1 MEECKRAKTR
11 KKQVDMG
18 ELGLL
23 KILSEKHRVAGT
35 PSFASSNEQVGA
47 LLSPKNVAIVGAS
60 ERPGAWGGRVW
71 NNLRKHGYPYAVY
84 PINPTREEVWGVK
97 CYPGF
102 DALPEAPDHI
112 AIMVPAA
119 QVPDVITKA
128 AAAGAR
134 SATIFSAGFG
144 EGAGEDGLAIRDALS
159 EVIAKT
165 GLGVSGPNCVGNF
178 SVEGSFVTLIEDRKQ
193 SLRRGGIA
201 LVGQSGGSLMA
212 LNQCLEGRG
221 LHVDYL
227 VTSGNEIGLKTADYI
242 AYFATRSQVRVIVV
256 YIEHIADAERL
267 LAAARLATDA
277 GKIVVAYKLGHS
289 DAGREAALAH
299 TGTLAG
305 SVQGFDA
312 VFGSRGIVRVDTLD
326 DLIEVS
332 ELVTRSGIPRGSRL
346 GAVTLSGAFRGIL
359 LDTADRAGV
368 TFPSLAAVTE
378 EKLKGILSTGSYAG
392 NPIDG
397 GFSLVSNPN
406 VLTQCLDALNDDP
419 NIDFILVQGSIPR
432 EAGSPRAEK
441 YIGLT
446 NAFAEGGN
454 RKPIAF
460 TSFASYGLTEY
471 ALGLRSQAPKV
482 SFLQEAY
489 KSLCAVGR
497 VGAGVQARAL
507 REQDKERPSETAS
520 SAEKA
525 KRMARV
531 ADLIGKKGGQILNEA
546 DAKTLLASYGIKS
559 PAERVVGTL
568 DDALRAAAEIGY
580 PVVLKL
586 LSSEVLHKSDI
597 GGVQLGIRTPDELRT
612 AFDTLRA
619 NVQRHGVRDE
629 GYLVAQF
636 VEGGVEMALGIHND
650 PEVGPLVMAGAGG
663 VLLELI
669 KDVEFGA
676 PPISLAMANAMVD
689 RLKSKKLL
697 TGFRGKPPL
706 DIGSFCLAIT
716 QLATLAAE
724 CGDLIQSIDINPLV
738 VLPNGCLALDAA
750 IVLKGNQ
757 SSH

>member
-1 MEECKRAKTR
+1 M
-11 KKQVDMG
+11 
-18 ELGLL
+18 LNP
-23 KILSEKHRVAGT
+23 LSEKRNASGAA
-35 PSFASSNEQVGA
+35 SFASSNEKVGA
-47 LLSPKNVAIVGAS
+47 LLSPRNVVIVGAS

-71 NNLRKHGYPYAVY
+71 NNLRRHGFPHNVY
-84 PINPTREEVWGVK
+84 PINPTRQEVWGVK

-102 DALPEAPDHI
+102 DALPEATDHV

-119 QVPDVITKA
+119 QVPEVITLA
-128 AAAGAR
+128 ASAGAR

-144 EGAGEDGLAIRDALS
+144 EGSGSDGAALRDALS
-159 EVIAKT
+159 AVIATT
-165 GLGVSGPNCVGNF
+165 GLAVSGPNCVGNF
-178 SVEGSFVTLIEDRKQ
+178 SAEGSFVTLIEDRKQ
-193 SLRRGGIA
+193 SLRRGPVA

-227 VTSGNEIGLKTADYI
+227 VTSGNEVGLTTADYI
-242 AYFATRSQVRVIVV
+242 AYFAEQPQIRVIVV

-267 LAAARLATDA
+267 CAAARIAADA
-277 GKIVVAYKLGHS
+277 GKVVVGYKLGQS

-299 TGTLAG
+299 TGALAG

-326 DLIEVS
+326 DLIEVA
-332 ELVTRSGIPRGSRL
+332 ELVTRSGVPRGARL

-359 LDTADRAGV
+359 LDTADRAGIV
-368 TFPSLAAVTE
+368 FPSLAAETA

-432 EAGSPRAEK
+432 EAGSPRSEK
-441 YIGLT
+441 YIALT
-446 NAFAEGGN
+446 NAFAESGN
-454 RKPIAF
+454 RKPVAF

-471 ALGLRSQAPKV
+471 ALDLRSQAPKV

-489 KSLCAVGR
+489 KTLRAVGR
-497 VGAGVQARAL
+497 VGASVQARRL
-507 REQDKERPSETAS
+507 RDGDQERLFDAAS
-520 SAEKA
+520 SAERA
-525 KRMARV
+525 KRRAQISG
-531 ADLIGKKGGQILNEA
+531 LIGKTGGQILNEA
-546 DAKTLLASYGIKS
+546 DAKTLLTCYGIKS

-568 DDALRAAAEIGY
+568 EQALRAAEEIGY
-580 PVVLKL
+580 PVVLKF

-597 GGVQLGIRTPDELRT
+597 GGVQLGIRTPDDLRR

-619 NVQRHGVRDE
+619 NVQQHGVRDE

-636 VEGGVEMALGIHND
+636 VEGGAEMALGIHND

-706 DIGSFCLAIT
+706 DINAFCLAIT
-716 QLATLAAE
+716 QLATLATE